1 MLTVGKGGERHGIK
15 QDGEGQGKGVCVW
28 KEWEDRGRMSEAGE
42 KADHEQK
49 GSQCVHKESTEFCP
63 YKVIMHVCKK
73 GRGTGCSHKCL

>member
-1 MLTVGKGGERHGIK
+1 MGESKTEKDRGKE
-15 QDGEGQGKGVCVW
+15 CVW

-49 GSQCVHKESTEFCP
+49 GSQCVHQEGTEFCP

-73 GRGTGCSHKCL
+73 GRGTGCL